1 MITDVA
7 STTFYL
13 ANAKLYSLTSVL
25 LCYKHQRLFLQMP
38 IFWFL
43 HMWVIPWKSVGALLP
58 PAWILFINLLIYCY
72 FFMSETKEDI
82 FLPANPVPIQNK
94 SPESTGIIWDLHR
107 GVQGTALHWW
117 LGRSSPH
124 TVLQGAQTKEG
135 SQQGL
140 LYARS
145 RVRMRKGSRSPHCI
159 SCLRKVQQQK
169 NPLLNCMKIKLWIDL
184 KYLDASLVSYFTFC
198 SLAVKWHQQSA
209 HSFIAVHLSLCL
221 EVWGV
226 VVCPPSQGTF
236 SVIQTIRFSSCD
248 WGKIGHHIQ
257 KTSALRKS
265 LADHSNRK
273 KKLQWS
279 NIPIMLRLSAELW
292 LCSLSLFLL
301 F

>member
-1 MITDVA
+1 MLQTSEIIP
-7 STTFYL
+7 
-13 ANAKLYSLTSVL
+13 ANANFLIFTHVGQPMKISGSTLATCLNSVHKSTYLLLFFLCQRPRRTSFYQQIQ
-25 LCYKHQRLFLQMP
+25 CQSK
-38 IFWFL
+38 
-43 HMWVIPWKSVGALLP
+43 
-58 PAWILFINLLIYCY
+58 INLLNPLESFGIYTVVYRERRFIDGWAEAALILCC
-72 FFMSETKEDI
+72 KEHRQKRG
-82 FLPANPVPIQNK
+82 ASRVCSMPI
-94 SPESTGIIWDLHR
+94 
-107 GVQGTALHWW
+107 
-117 LGRSSPH
+117 
-124 TVLQGAQTKEG
+124 
-135 SQQGL
+135 
-140 LYARS
+140 
-145 RVRMRKGSRSPHCI
+145 VRMRKGSRSPHCI

>member
-58 PAWILFINLLIYCY
+58 PAWIFFINLLIYCY

-135 SQQGL
+135 SHQGL
-140 LYARS
+140 LYAHSQDEKRKQIS
-145 RVRMRKGSRSPHCI
+145 ALYILLKESTATEKSPTKLHENKTMNRLEIFGCKFGFIFYFLQSGCKMTSAVSSQLYSCAFVTMPRGVRGGCLPTFLGHLLSDSDHKVQFLW
-159 SCLRKVQQQK
+159 LRKNRASHPK
-169 NPLLNCMKIKLWIDL
+169 N
-184 KYLDASLVSYFTFC
+184 FC
-198 SLAVKWHQQSA
+198 SEKESGR
-209 HSFIAVHLSLCL
+209 S
-221 EVWGV
+221 
-226 VVCPPSQGTF
+226 
-236 SVIQTIRFSSCD
+236 
-248 WGKIGHHIQ
+248 
-257 KTSALRKS
+257 
-265 LADHSNRK
+265 
-273 KKLQWS
+273 
-279 NIPIMLRLSAELW
+279 
-292 LCSLSLFLL
+292 
-301 F
+301 